1 MRISDTKS
9 LKLSKRQ
16 KETIKLYLRAYGEC
30 VVWSKNGKAKIIP
43 TDEVVRVVEL

>member
-30 VVWSKNGKAKIIP
+30 VVWVKGGKTRIIP
-43 TDEVVRVVEL
+43 TDEIVRIVDL